1 MSTTTTYTATDSF
14 TDEQTFDT
22 FRKTVTLTSGYCNGE
37 LIYCVTFA
45 TSLNG
50 ETLNEE
56 TWECAAVEDM
66 AKVSA
71 DIVSLCHGAWIA
83 KQCAVMQSIVANL
96 Y

>member
-22 FRKTVTLTSGYCNGE
+22 FRKTVTLTSGYSNGE
-37 LIYCVTFA
+37 LLYWVTFTA
-45 TSLNG
+45 SLNG
-50 ETLNEE
+50 ETLEEE
-56 TWECAAVEDM
+56 TWECACAEDM

-71 DIVSLCHGAWIA
+71 DIVSQCRGAWIA
-83 KQCAVMQSIVANL
+83 KQCAVMQGIVASL